1 MSRESN
7 GSQRAEPRSAG
18 VASSRRVPSPWPRD
32 RDFRVL
38 AIDGGG
44 IRGLF
49 PADVLAA
56 LEQRFLAG
64 RSIAE
69 YFDLIVGT
77 STGGIVALGLAAGLP
92 ARELRDLY
100 RDRGREIFPPSGV
113 GWLGAV
119 RHWLKDRSRLIRYSY
134 DSAALERVLYEVLGD
149 RKLGDART
157 RLCIPSFEGE
167 YGEVFVFKTPHHPAF
182 KKDLYAQMVKVAL
195 ATAAA
200 PTYFRPH
207 RDGGYTF
214 VDGGIWANNP
224 IMVGLTEALTSFD
237 VSRDRIRILSFGCGN
252 DPYRITAGKIIMGG
266 MWHWRDIIVAA
277 MQLQSQSAL
286 GQAGLLIGPE
296 NLLRIDIPKTVPPI
310 ALDDW
315 RAAVTKL
322 PSAALQAVERHGSSV
337 AQMFL
342 SEKALQYEPVY
353 WLPQEDRLAA
363 D

>member
-1 MSRESN
+1 MSGES
-7 GSQRAEPRSAG
+7 SSSERPERRSAG
-18 VASSRRVPSPWPRD
+18 IATARRVPSDWPRN

-49 PADVLAA
+49 PADVLAT
-56 LEQRFLAG
+56 LEQRFLGG
-64 RSIAE
+64 RSVAE

-92 ARELRDLY
+92 ASTLRNLY
-100 RDRGREIFPPSGV
+100 RDRGHEIFPPSGV
-113 GWLGAV
+113 GQLGAL
-119 RHWLKDRSRLIRYSY
+119 RRWIRDQYRLLRYSY
-134 DSAALERVLYEVLGD
+134 DSTALRRIMQEVLGD
-149 RKLGDART
+149 LKIGDAKT

-182 KKDLYAQMVKVAL
+182 KKDLYEPMVKVAL

-237 VSRDRIRILSFGCGN
+237 VGRDQVRMLSIGCGD
-252 DPYRITAGKIIMGG
+252 DPYRVSGGKIFRGG
-266 MWHWRDIIVAA
+266 MWHWRDIIFAA
-277 MQLQSQSAL
+277 MRLQSQSAL
-286 GQAGLLIGPE
+286 GQAGLLVGPE
-296 NLLRIDIPKTVPPI
+296 NLLRLDIPKTVRSI
-310 ALDDW
+310 GLDDW
-315 RAAVTKL
+315 RSAVTIL
-322 PSAALQAVERHGSSV
+322 PPVALETVEQHGGRI
-337 AQMFL
+337 AQMFFKDKVL
-342 SEKALQYEPVY
+342 PYEPVY
-353 WLPQEDRLAA
+353 RLPQGDRVTVP
-363 D
+363 